1 MEKYK
6 VDPESVR
13 MCRFFVMQEQQQ
25 LLDEFLA
32 EKQTYAR
39 NEIVRKIKM
48 LNNLNKQM
56 IDLENG
62 RI

>member
-1 MEKYK
+1 
-6 VDPESVR
+6 

-25 LLDEFLA
+25 LLDEFLV